1 MSMRGKGLSKTA
13 YRQLWQNHIND
24 WLASGLTKKQY
35 AEQHQL
41 NDWQLVDWIRRLATV
56 QTTPPAII
64 PVHIVQPLTQPAN
77 DIQLNFKSHAVLTF
91 SSLPEPTWLA
101 HVIRALHHD

>member
-1 MSMRGKGLSKTA
+1 MRGKGFSKNA
-13 YRQLWQNHIND
+13 YRQLWQNHVND

-35 AEQHQL
+35 ALQHQL

-64 PVHIVQPLTQPAN
+64 PVHIVQPITHPAN
-77 DIQLNFKSHAVLTF
+77 DIQLHFKSHTQLKFTH
-91 SSLPEPTWLA
+91 LPEPVWLA
-101 HVIRALHHD
+101 SLIRALHHD